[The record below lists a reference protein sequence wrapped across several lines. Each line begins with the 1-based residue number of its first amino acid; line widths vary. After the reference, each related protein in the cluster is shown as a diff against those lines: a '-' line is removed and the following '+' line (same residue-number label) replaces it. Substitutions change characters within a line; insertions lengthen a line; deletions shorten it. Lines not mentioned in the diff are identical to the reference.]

1 MDSKQVNVDAADL
14 ADDLAM
20 VRDDLAAEAGE
31 GEDACVDVRLQ
42 VYPSGDWHVRVGD
55 PGWDLDHAGTWG
67 ASSVGSGDTDEDLA
81 ATARDLIDQVADALA
96 EQA

>member
-1 MDSKQVNVDAADL
+1 MGSKQASVDVDDL
-14 ADDLAM
+14 ADELAM

-31 GEDACVDVRLQ
+31 GEEALIDVRLQ

-55 PGWDLDHAGTWG
+55 PGWDLDHEGAWG
-67 ASSVGSGDTDEDLA
+67 ASCVSSEDTDDDLA
-81 ATARDLIDQVADALA
+81 ATARDLLDQVADALA